1 MLLEEG
7 LWAIRM
13 AGMVEVV
20 LRGAPDPVSC
30 AGRGHPKC
38 QEGARR
44 PLDRVLEGAHFLEAL
59 LRAHLGTCLLL
70 PHNGVLVS
78 LFPHLGCLN
87 FPCPVHA

>member
-30 AGRGHPKC
+30 AGRGHPKY

-44 PLDRVLEGAHFLEAL
+44 PLDGVLEPTFWRPCCVHVWGPASYCPIMACWFHSFPTLGA
-59 LRAHLGTCLLL
+59 
-70 PHNGVLVS
+70 
-78 LFPHLGCLN
+78 
-87 FPCPVHA
+87 